1 MCESKAKYDDSHG
14 QYMSYCK
21 NRSDT
26 KLLHPVKETK
36 LPPRLRKKESPIFH
50 TCNFFF
56 LKSHKRGNKQGATQS
71 VTAENWSAARP
82 GEWFP
87 ETTYFS
93 LLERKKESAS
103 AQMVSEKK
111 TEVLQAAEQ
120 TFILLY
126 EYVCVCACEHV
137 RKWLMASLRVRV
149 LNKSRISACGEHS
162 QSTSKLYGYWSLKKN
177 TAVQFCSQ
185 TNEQPRM
192 TKRFWLLRMVPVYAP
207 YSPHRL
213 KLFNVALGKNW
224 FGLGP
229 ADGRLLSC
237 R

>member
-1 MCESKAKYDDSHG
+1 MASTCHI
-14 QYMSYCK
+14 
-21 NRSDT
+21 
-26 KLLHPVKETK
+26 VKTEVTQSFSIQWK
-36 LPPRLRKKESPIFH
+36 RQSFPLGLERKKVQFFIPAI
-50 TCNFFF
+50 FF

-126 EYVCVCACEHV
+126 EYVCACEHV